1 MPALA
6 PRAWGQ
12 FDSDM
17 WRLDVER
24 AALAAGQ
31 AISASALR
39 GQAIAAEAMGRA
51 MAANADAFR
60 SFGGLDG
67 LSALTPMAAL
77 AGGSASFRSS
87 PPAPWKQADPAD
99 SLYREARKALSND
112 ANQRAAELFMR
123 IRNEYPRS
131 AYAPDAGYWQAFALQ
146 RVGGDNSL
154 RTALATLDQQQE
166 RFPRASTRGDAT
178 VLRTRIEGQLARLG
192 DQNAITRL
200 ANRARGVTDEG
211 CPRPQ
216 DDERI
221 DALNALAQ
229 MDAEQALPNL
239 RRVLARRDA
248 CTQQMRRTAVWLVA
262 SRVKPVDAAPILMSV
277 AKTDPDREVREQA
290 VFWMSNVPTEEA
302 TGMLIE
308 LAKKSE
314 DIDMQKR
321 AVYALSRSKS
331 PRAAT
336 TLREIALDA
345 SAEVELRSDAVRY
358 FLTGPART
366 SDDAMPFLKDVYG
379 RADDSRFKESLL
391 SIIGSRRNEDSRNFL
406 VEIAQNSRE
415 SMETRRIAIWSLQSS
430 GVTGAQLAVIY
441 DRGTEVELR
450 KQVISV
456 LGNLKDNGGV
466 DKLIDIAR
474 NDKNSELKK
483 QAISSLQRTKD
494 PRAVALLQEIINR

>member
-1 MPALA
+1 
-6 PRAWGQ
+6 
-12 FDSDM
+12 
-17 WRLDVER
+17 
-24 AALAAGQ
+24 
-31 AISASALR
+31 
-39 GQAIAAEAMGRA
+39 
-51 MAANADAFR
+51 
-60 SFGGLDG
+60 
-67 LSALTPMAAL
+67 
-77 AGGSASFRSS
+77 
-87 PPAPWKQADPAD
+87 
-99 SLYREARKALSND
+99 
-112 ANQRAAELFMR
+112 
-123 IRNEYPRS
+123 
-131 AYAPDAGYWQAFALQ
+131 
-146 RVGGDNSL
+146 
-154 RTALATLDQQQE
+154 
-166 RFPRASTRGDAT
+166 